1 MGIAEDMRVLVQNII
16 DSYEMRVKTVG
27 RLVKQANEL
36 LKSFHAEQEELAS
49 KLRDNLAKGECLRKK
64 DFDLMME
71 GIRAQRKKRE
81 KEVAEVLERF
91 QREEEEMI
99 AELRKIITSG
109 ERTRLEE
116 FKVLKENI
124 LARQREREESV
135 REVLR
140 NFHLEQE
147 ELGAGLKKLLSKNES
162 VRIRDFKAMI
172 KAIRV
177 QQKERE
183 SEVGEMLE
191 DFRRVR
197 EEVSAEWQRL
207 ASSMERRRGL
217 TAPSS

>member
-16 DSYEMRVKTVG
+16 DSYEMRVRTVG

>member
-1 MGIAEDMRVLVQNII
+1 
-16 DSYEMRVKTVG
+16 TVG

-71 GIRAQRKKRE
+71 SIRAQRKKRE
-81 KEVAEVLERF
+81 NEAAGVLERF

-116 FKVLKENI
+116 FKTMKESI
-124 LARQREREESV
+124 LARQKEREERV

-147 ELGAGLKKLLSKNES
+147 ELGAGLRRLLSKNES
-162 VRIRDFKAMI
+162 VRIKDFKAMV
-172 KAIRV
+172 KAVRV
-177 QQKERE
+177 QQRERE
-183 SEVGEMLE
+183 SEVGKMLE
-191 DFRRVR
+191 DFRRAR
-197 EEVSAEWQRL
+197 EEVSAEWQNL
-207 ASSMERRRGL
+207 AGSMERRRGL
-217 TAPSS
+217 TASSS

>member
-81 KEVAEVLERF
+81 KEAAEVLEKF

-116 FKVLKENI
+116 FKTMKESI
-124 LARQREREESV
+124 LARQKEREERV

-147 ELGAGLKKLLSKNES
+147 ELGAGLRRLLSKNES

-177 QQKERE
+177 QQRERE

-197 EEVSAEWQRL
+197 EEVSAEW
-207 ASSMERRRGL
+207 
-217 TAPSS
+217 

>member
-1 MGIAEDMRVLVQNII
+1 MLPGESKEMKIAEDMRILTQNLI
-16 DSYEMRVKTVG
+16 DSYEVRVKSVT
-27 RLVKQANEL
+27 RLAKQANGL

-49 KLRDNLAKGECLRKK
+49 KLRDNLAKSECLRKK

-71 GIRAQRKKRE
+71 GIRAQRRERE
-81 KEVAEVLERF
+81 KEVVEALEKF

-99 AELRKIITSG
+99 AELREVTTGS
-109 ERTRLEE
+109 ERTRLED
-116 FKVLKENI
+116 FKVMKENI
-124 LARQREREESV
+124 LARQREREERV

-147 ELGAGLKKLLSKNES
+147 ELAAGLRKLLSKNES
-162 VRIRDFKAMI
+162 VRIRDFKAMM

-183 SEVGEMLE
+183 SEVGKMLE

-197 EEVSAEWQRL
+197 EKISAKWQNL
-207 ASSMERRRGL
+207 TGSMERG
-217 TAPSS
+217 

>member
-1 MGIAEDMRVLVQNII
+1 MGIAEAMLVLVQNII
-16 DSYEMRVKTVG
+16 DSYEMRVKTVD

-71 GIRAQRKKRE
+71 DIRAQRKKRE
-81 KEVAEVLERF
+81 KEAAEVLERF

-99 AELRKIITSG
+99 AELRKIIKSG
-109 ERTRLEE
+109 EHTRLEK
-116 FKVLKENI
+116 FKTMKESI
-124 LARQREREESV
+124 LARQKEREERV

-147 ELGAGLKKLLSKNES
+147 ELGAGLRRLLSKNES

-183 SEVGEMLE
+183 SEAGEMLE

-197 EEVSAEWQRL
+197 EEVSAEWRKL
-207 ASSMERRRGL
+207 ESSMERRRGL
-217 TAPSS
+217 TASSS